1 MATVD
6 KISISVPDEDL
17 AWARKR
23 AKAKKLSLSAVV
35 SQALKLAR
43 QLEARERVL
52 RDLPAS
58 TPEALAAIDR
68 EWA

>member
-1 MATVD
+1 MASVD
-6 KISISVPDEDL
+6 KISISVPDDDL

-35 SQALKLAR
+35 SQAIKLSR

-52 RDLPAS
+52 RNLPES